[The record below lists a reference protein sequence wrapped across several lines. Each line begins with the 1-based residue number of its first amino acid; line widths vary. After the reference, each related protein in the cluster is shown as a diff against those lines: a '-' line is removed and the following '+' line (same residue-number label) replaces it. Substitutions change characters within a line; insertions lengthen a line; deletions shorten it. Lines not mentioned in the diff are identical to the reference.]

1 MKKNYETDL
10 WIVGI
15 VKQPISKF
23 IKKPNKKEIM
33 PYLKSFNKRLL
44 MDTNSKLIIF
54 GPQQIEIDLNNL
66 PNKIQL
72 YRFFESFINDYSEE
86 KIYA

>member
-33 PYLKSFNKRLL
+33 PYLNLFNEKLL
-44 MDTNSKLIIF
+44 LNTNSKLIIF
-54 GPQQIEIDLNNL
+54 GPQQTKIDINNL
-66 PNKIQL
+66 PNKIEL
-72 YRFFESFINDYSEE
+72 YRSVDSFINNYF
-86 KIYA
+86 